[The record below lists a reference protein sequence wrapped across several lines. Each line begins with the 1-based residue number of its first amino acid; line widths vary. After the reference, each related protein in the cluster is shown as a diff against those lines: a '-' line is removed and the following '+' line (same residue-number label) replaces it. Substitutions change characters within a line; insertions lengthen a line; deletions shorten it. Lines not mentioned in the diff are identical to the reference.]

1 MISENYQKY
10 LELIFN
16 IMKDNA
22 NFLSSRMRELVDDV
36 IEFRKDAVDYLYECL
51 SSSSHYRV

>member
-10 LELIFN
+10 LELILN

-22 NFLSSRMRELVDDV
+22 NFLWSRVRELVDDA
-36 IEFRKDAVDYLYECL
+36 IEFQNDAVDYLFECL